1 MMASSDDS
9 TIAARYDCGS
19 DRSMSSAGRRP
30 ALELIAGTSRTL
42 RSASSE
48 GTISGRTRSGCKSR
62 PATRRRPSFPYEHV
76 FAGGIDLL
84 EPGDPP
90 VGQHELELHVGELP
104 DLEPAGAPPDP
115 RPGRLPPGNEARRAR
130 PPQQEPRI
138 RRRGGVGRARVPPPR
153 PPGG

>member
-90 VGQHELELHVGELP
+90 VGHEELEPHVGNLP
-104 DLEPAGAPPDP
+104 DLEPAGPPRGQRLE
-115 RPGRLPPGNEARRAR
+115 RPAPGNRA
-130 PPQQEPRI
+130 
-138 RRRGGVGRARVPPPR
+138 GRALLL
-153 PPGG
+153 

>member
-9 TIAARYDCGS
+9 TIAARYDAGS

-104 DLEPAGAPPDP
+104 DLEPAGPPRDQ
-115 RPGRLPPGNEARRAR
+115 RPG
-130 PPQQEPRI
+130 
-138 RRRGGVGRARVPPPR
+138 PR
-153 PPGG
+153 PPGEDAGRGRPPSADPRISGR

>member
-9 TIAARYDCGS
+9 TIAARYDAGS

-62 PATRRRPSFPYEHV
+62 PATRRRQSFPYEHV

-104 DLEPAGAPPDP
+104 DLEPAGP
-115 RPGRLPPGNEARRAR
+115 PPGPGPGRRAR
-130 PPQQEPRI
+130 GHEPRGAVPLL
-138 RRRGGVGRARVPPPR
+138 RTPRLSARRG
-153 PPGG
+153 